1 MKRSIRILAVV
12 MVAVMLCLTLASCGK
27 RLSGKYEIVV
37 GKDGGFLDGITDAI
51 GNATNSKTVY
61 IFSGNKV
68 TVETTLFGNV
78 TTSEAKYEIKDDKI
92 TFTYDYS
99 ESELEELGLD
109 KDDLKDTKTFE
120 ELENGNIKIGGVEFK
135 PVD

>member
-1 MKRSIRILAVV
+1 MKRSIKILAIA

-27 RLSGKYEIVV
+27 KLSGKYEMVV
-37 GKDGGFLDGITDAI
+37 VEEDSILDKIAGAI
-51 GNATNSKTVY
+51 GDATNSSTVY

-68 TVETTLFGNV
+68 TVEVTLFGDV
-78 TTSEAKYEIKDDKI
+78 TTYEAKYEIKDDKI

-109 KDDLKDTKTFE
+109 KDDVKDTKTFE
-120 ELENGNIKIGGVEFK
+120 ELDNGNIKIGGVEFK